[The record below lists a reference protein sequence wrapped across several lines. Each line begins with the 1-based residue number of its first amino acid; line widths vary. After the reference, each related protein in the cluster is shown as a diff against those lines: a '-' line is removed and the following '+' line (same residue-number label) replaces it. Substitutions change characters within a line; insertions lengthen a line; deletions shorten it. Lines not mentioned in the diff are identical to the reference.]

1 MKFST
6 ALISAA
12 LVAFAAAQSTTST
25 SEIPKTSQALC
36 LEDCDDSDVTCR
48 AACLGVPRPNE
59 EQIAETDKCSR
70 ACDQGK
76 GSPEDIEAY
85 GQCLLACVDSH
96 FLPTSV
102 GGGAAPTG
110 SGAAPTG
117 TDAAGSG
124 DDNEDGDSD
133 EETGSG
139 NGGNTTDPANNDEG
153 AASSITVG
161 TSVVGMVAII
171 AAALAL

>member
-12 LVAFAAAQSTTST
+12 LVAFAAAQTTTST
-25 SEIPKTSQALC
+25 SEIPKTTQEIC
-36 LEDCDDSDVTCR
+36 LEDCGDSDVTCR
-48 AACLGVPRPNE
+48 AGCLGVPRPNE

-70 ACDQGK
+70 ACDQGE

-102 GGGAAPTG
+102 GGTAPTG

-117 TDAAGSG
+117 TDGAGSG
-124 DDNEDGDSD
+124 DDNEDG
-133 EETGSG
+133 EEGSGNGG